1 MDNKFFISA
10 AVVLTLAMAAFLA
23 WNYLEIYEN
32 KKYIPPSSDLFENRF
47 YALDRW
53 LNETGHPVRVDFNFS
68 PEKITEAREKTTV
81 ILAASCEWE
90 DADIYFIPWI
100 ENGGCLTIC
109 LDYYSEK
116 DIDPYLLE
124 FLSLF
129 GIEAKVFSEYKSNFE
144 GEELPDFN
152 WNLCFNIDEYA
163 DTTVV
168 KDNNEYIRLAEIS
181 LGEGKLTAIGYPGFM
196 GNYVLHKEK
205 NARLTWELTGAR
217 ASKEDGDASA
227 NGTANASGA
236 EGENSGVLM
245 VRSRNT
251 YTKKTMFGKI
261 MERGNL
267 VPVGISALLLIVFG
281 FWMVI
286 PSFGLVFDE
295 KPKNSRPIRER
306 FNAEIRFLRKYRAL
320 DYYLETYESE
330 LQLTH
335 EPGKYNYHEII
346 DKLRS
351 VNDGTDK
358 FKRRLR

>member
-1 MDNKFFISA
+1 MDNKIYISA
-10 AVVLTLAMAAFLA
+10 AVVLTLALAALFA
-23 WNYLEIYEN
+23 YNYLEIYEN
-32 KKYIPPSSDLFENRF
+32 KKFIPPSSYFFDNRF

-68 PEKITEAREKTTV
+68 PEKITEAREKTAV

-90 DADIYFIPWI
+90 DADSYFIPWI
-100 ENGGCLTIC
+100 ENGGCLTVC
-109 LDYYSEK
+109 LNYYSEK
-116 DIDPYLLE
+116 EIDPYLLE
-124 FLSLF
+124 FLSRF
-129 GIEAKVFSEYKSNFE
+129 GIEAKVFSEYKSSSE
-144 GEELPDFN
+144 GEKVPDFN
-152 WNLCFNIDEYA
+152 WYLYFNVDEEA
-163 DTTVV
+163 DITVI
-168 KDNNEYIRLAEIS
+168 KDNNDNIRLAEIS

-196 GNYVLHKEK
+196 GNYTLNKEK
-205 NARLTWELTGAR
+205 NAHLTWELTGER
-217 ASKEDGDASA
+217 ASKASGA
-227 NGTANASGA
+227 AITNGA

-251 YTKKTMFGKI
+251 YTNKTMFGKI

-267 VPVGISALLLIVFG
+267 IPVCISALLLIVFG

-320 DYYLETYESE
+320 DYYLEIYERE

-335 EPGKYNYHEII
+335 EPGKYNYYEII
-346 DKLRS
+346 NKLRS
-351 VNDGTDK
+351 LNDGTDK
-358 FKRRLR
+358 FRQRLH